1 MAVWELE
8 AFLVLRISLSNEN
21 NDIRHTHSQGRFA
34 GTFARAGKQIIL
46 VRCPLSM
53 APNGKYFGSTT
64 HPPVVLVS
72 QGLIHVELAFAST
85 TFIHLGVGGH
95 SSP

>member
-21 NDIRHTHSQGRFA
+21 NDIRHTHSRGRFT
-34 GTFARAGKQIIL
+34 GTFVRAGKQIIL
-46 VRCPLSM
+46 VRYPLST
-53 APNGKYFGSTT
+53 PNGKYFGSTT